1 MCNRITCGD
10 LENYGN
16 MDSTT
21 DLFIE
26 LETVRK
32 EHGHLV
38 KGFKDCTHVQ
48 PDMRTART
56 QRGDLIQERHL
67 T

>member
-1 MCNRITCGD
+1 
-10 LENYGN
+10 

-26 LETVRK
+26 LETVRR